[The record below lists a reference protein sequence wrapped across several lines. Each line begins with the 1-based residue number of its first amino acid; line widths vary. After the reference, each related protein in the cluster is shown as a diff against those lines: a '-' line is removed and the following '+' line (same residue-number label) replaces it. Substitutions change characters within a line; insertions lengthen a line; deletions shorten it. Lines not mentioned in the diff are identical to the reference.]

1 MQLTR
6 FTDYAL
12 RTLIYLG
19 LHQDRLATIAEISKV
34 YQLSENHLMKIVH
47 KLGQHGYIDTVRGKG
62 GGMRIVRRLDTIR
75 LGAVVRDCE
84 ETMDLA
90 ECFDPKNRDCPML
103 PACALQSALIA
114 ARESFL
120 RTLDTYTVADLVANK
135 RGIESPIAFVGR
147 KADITGKPVTRAQN
161 AVSRKRAA
169 AKKAAAKKPGSAR
182 KPGALKK
189 AASGSKRRG
198 G

>member
-6 FTDYAL
+6 FTDYSL

-19 LHQDRLATIAEISKV
+19 LNQDRLVTIAEIAKI

-47 KLGQHGYIDTVRGKG
+47 KLGQHGYIETLRGKG

-75 LGAVVRDCE
+75 IGAVVRDCE

-90 ECFDPKNRDCPML
+90 ECFDPRNRDCPML

-120 RTLDTYTVADLVANK
+120 HTLDTYSLADLVANK
-135 RGIESPIAFVGR
+135 RVIEQPIEFVGR
-147 KADITGKPVTRAQN
+147 KIVARKKLPAPKRTA
-161 AVSRKRAA
+161 ASRK
-169 AKKAAAKKPGSAR
+169 S
-182 KPGALKK
+182 
-189 AASGSKRRG
+189 AASKKG
-198 G
+198 GRA